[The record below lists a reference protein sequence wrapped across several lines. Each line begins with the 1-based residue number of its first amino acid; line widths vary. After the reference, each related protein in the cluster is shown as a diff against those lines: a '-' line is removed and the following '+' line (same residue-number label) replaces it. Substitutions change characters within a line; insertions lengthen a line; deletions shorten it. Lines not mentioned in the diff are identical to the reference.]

1 MHHPA
6 VASGVR
12 LLVFATIAIGV
23 TTGVYLLTRDRI
35 SEQQQSAERTRI
47 VALLPADSYDNDPLS
62 DTVTVRAPSEL
73 GVEET
78 TIHRAYLQEKPSALV
93 LPVVAKDGY
102 NGPIRLL
109 LAVDAQARILGVEIL
124 EHRETPGLGDDI
136 VKPWWREQFVGKSLA
151 STPES
156 DWTVKKHGGQF
167 DQFTGATITP
177 RAVVNA
183 VNRALKFV
191 TAKREELFAS

>member
-35 SEQQQSAERTRI
+35 AEQQQAAERTRI
-47 VALLPADSYDNDPLS
+47 VGLLPADSYDNDPLK
-62 DTVTVRAPSEL
+62 DTVTIRAPSEL
-73 GVEET
+73 GAEVT
-78 TIHRAYLQEKPSALV
+78 TIHRAVLQDAPSALV
-93 LPVVAKDGY
+93 LPVVARDGY
-102 NGPIRLL
+102 NGSIRLL
-109 LAVDAQARILGVEIL
+109 LAVDAQAHILGVEIL

-136 VKPWWREQFVGKSLA
+136 VKPWWREQFVSKSLA
-151 STPES
+151 NTSES

-191 TAKREELFAS
+191 TEKREELFAS